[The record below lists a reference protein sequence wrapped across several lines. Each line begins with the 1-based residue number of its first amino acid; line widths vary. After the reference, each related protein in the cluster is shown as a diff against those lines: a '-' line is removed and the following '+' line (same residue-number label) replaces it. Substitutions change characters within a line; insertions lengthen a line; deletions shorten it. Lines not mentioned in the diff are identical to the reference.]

1 MPDEDIMEQLKGIDE
16 DEIVGQEVSSD
27 DEIDLDFEGLG
38 EADDNSA
45 PSPLVPNSTTIAPPA
60 PRAEA
65 KPDAE
70 VKPDVK
76 DESATKKSSKPK
88 SSKPKATT
96 KSVREIPAQGT
107 SVTDTEELVVRA
119 KILRI
124 VADKIIIEPGVNIS
138 FSR

>member
-1 MPDEDIMEQLKGIDE
+1 MPDEDIMERLNDIDE
-16 DEIVGQEVSSD
+16 DEIVGQEVTID
-27 DEIDLDFEGLG
+27 DELDFEGLG
-38 EADDNSA
+38 EIDNDTV
-45 PSPLVPNSTTIAPPA
+45 PSPLAPDSTAIAPPA

-65 KPDAE
+65 DAE
-70 VKPDVK
+70 VKSDVK

-96 KSVREIPAQGT
+96 KSVREIPARTGT

-124 VADKIIIEPGVNIS
+124 VADKIIIEPGANIS
-138 FSR
+138 FSQ